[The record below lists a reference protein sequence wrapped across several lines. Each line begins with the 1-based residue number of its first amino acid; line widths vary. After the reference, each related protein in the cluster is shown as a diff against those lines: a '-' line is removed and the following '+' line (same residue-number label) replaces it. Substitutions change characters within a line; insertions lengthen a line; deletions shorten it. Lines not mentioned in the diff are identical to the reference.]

1 MIVAIIDV
9 MIKGLLMSVLSVV
22 STLNYSSAQQVSPG
36 QEARAVE
43 IEQLIEVLTNNA
55 TFNDNPV
62 LAADTIIRLGK
73 LKAVAA
79 IPLLVE
85 HIDFRDPRAVSNP
98 LPSLP
103 TTINGSL
110 IVNWRVGVEAL
121 VNIGKPSVEPVLQ
134 AARKEDRRLRQLLL
148 AAVVQGVEGRSG
160 GQRLVEKAA
169 AAAQDPRERQRL
181 EELGRVIGPPKKA
194 AGTAREPSGPQ

>member
-1 MIVAIIDV
+1 MKTSFSCSHFFALAVLGVLVLEAAG
-9 MIKGLLMSVLSVV
+9 GLASR
-22 STLNYSSAQQVSPG
+22 ARG
-36 QEARAVE
+36 QPAEPVYEGNEARAVE

-55 TFNDNPV
+55 TFKDNPV

-85 HIDFRDPRAVSNP
+85 HIDFRDPRADFAL
-98 LPSLP
+98 LPWPP
-103 TTINGSL
+103 TTINGRL
-110 IVNWRVGVEAL
+110 IVNWRVAVEAL
-121 VNIGKPSVEPVLQ
+121 VKIGKPSVEPVLQ
-134 AARKEDRRLRQLLL
+134 AARKEDRHFRQLLL
-148 AAVVQGVEGRSG
+148 AAVVRGIEGASG

-181 EELGRVIGPPKKA
+181 EELGRCIAPPKA
-194 AGTAREPSGPQ
+194 PRT